1 MWWSLA
7 RGVRENGFGG
17 GFDELSHRFR
27 AAGGI
32 KELRF
37 PLEIFDRLRPTLATS
52 IPPTTNPFPA
62 LERGVFT
69 LSLDFELIWG
79 TQDVAGPDE
88 FRQACLFE
96 RRRIVDDLLAL
107 LHEFEIPATWCI
119 VGHLFLDSCDGKH
132 ADLKRPQHHWMQ
144 GDWYQHDPGGR
155 EDESSVFL
163 GKSLVEKILAC
174 PTRQEV
180 GFHSFSHVIWGDPG
194 CSREVAES
202 EIAAC
207 VRAAAWT
214 GTKAVSFVFPR
225 NRVGHLDVL
234 AANGLRVF
242 RGPGPR
248 WYERDENPGALG
260 RLAHLA
266 EVALGAPAPTVLPET
281 TAEGLVNLPGS
292 MIYLPAHGVRGLI
305 PVSRRVRRALAGL
318 DDAANRR
325 RVFHMWFHPTNLA
338 DRYHPMIG
346 GLREV
351 FARARGLRDAGRL
364 DLRPMAAFAP
374 AA

>member
-1 MWWSLA
+1 MA
-7 RGVRENGFGG
+7 V
-17 GFDELSHRFR
+17 
-27 AAGGI
+27 
-32 KELRF
+32 
-37 PLEIFDRLRPTLATS
+37 
-52 IPPTTNPFPA
+52 
-62 LERGVFT
+62 LERGAFT

-79 TQDVAGPDE
+79 TQDVAGPDG

-96 RRRIVDDLLAL
+96 RRRIIDDLLAL
-107 LHEFEIPATWCI
+107 LHEYEIPASWCI

-132 ADLKRPQHHWMQ
+132 ADLKRPAHEWMSA
-144 GDWYQHDPGGR
+144 DWFQHDPGGQ

-174 PTRQEV
+174 PTKQEV

-194 CSREVAES
+194 CSREAAES

-214 GTKAVSFVFPR
+214 ERPAASFVFPR

-234 AANGLRVF
+234 AEHGIRVF

-260 RLAHLA
+260 RLAHLL
-266 EVALGAPAPTVLPET
+266 EVAMGTPAPTVLPEAT
-281 TAEGLVNLPGS
+281 PEGLVNLPGS
-292 MIYLPAHGVRGLI
+292 MIYLPAHGIRGLI

-318 DDAANRR
+318 NDAAERR
-325 RVFHMWFHPTNLA
+325 RVFHLWFHPTNLA
-338 DRYHPMIG
+338 DHYESMMA

-351 FARARGLRDAGRL
+351 FGRARQLRDAGQL
-364 DLRPMAAFAP
+364 DLRPMGAFAP
-374 AA
+374 GA